1 MNILLQKQYM
11 LKQLNLFY
19 IALGFLSRIPLPSQI
34 NYSQKNLNQASR
46 YFSLV
51 GWLIGGVCALTFFLG
66 ELVFPKNI
74 AILLSMMI
82 SLLLTGCFH
91 EDGLADTCDGLGGG
105 WEQKQKLAI
114 MKDSRLGT
122 YGAAGL
128 WFTLMLKYSLLN
140 ALSSTDIIIMLLV
153 AHPLSRSVSTMMIYL
168 LPYVSDDN
176 TAKVK
181 PLAESLQKQDLL
193 INLLLGCGG
202 LLLVFSQALWLVM
215 ILITFVMLFRLF
227 LLKQIN
233 GFTGDTLGASQQIA
247 ELLIYLTVI
256 ALEKSL

>member
-1 MNILLQKQYM
+1 
-11 LKQLNLFY
+11 
-19 IALGFLSRIPLPSQI
+19 
-34 NYSQKNLNQASR
+34 
-46 YFSLV
+46 
-51 GWLIGGVCALTFFLG
+51 
-66 ELVFPKNI
+66 
-74 AILLSMMI
+74 MMI

-153 AHPLSRSVSTMMIYL
+153 AHPLSRSVSTVMIYL
-168 LPYVSDDN
+168 LPNVSDDN